1 MRYAI
6 GAAILTGLVLALALY
21 GCNDIIYGGDDDS
34 AAGDD
39 AAGDDAA
46 GDDTAGDDTAGDD
59 TAGDDTAGDDTGSGP
74 TWTNFADQFMQSFC
88 TRCHKAGGSATPALE
103 TYDEVVA
110 AKTGVKNVA
119 GTGSSM
125 PPSAPTPS
133 AQERQELT
141 AWIDAGC
148 PQ

>member
-1 MRYAI
+1 MRNTICAAVLA
-6 GAAILTGLVLALALY
+6 GAVLALVIW
-21 GCNDIIYGGDDDS
+21 GCDDIIYGGDDDA

-39 AAGDDAA
+39 AAGDDSVADDTS
-46 GDDTAGDDTAGDD
+46 GDDS
-59 TAGDDTAGDDTGSGP
+59 GDDTAGDDTGSGP
-74 TWTNFADQFMQSFC
+74 TWTNFADQFMQNFC
-88 TRCHKAGGSATPALE
+88 TRCHMAGGSATPLLE

-110 AKTGVKNVA
+110 AKARVKATA

-125 PPSAPTPS
+125 PPSAPTPG
-133 AQERQELT
+133 AAERQELT